1 VNQGLIKRA
10 KAIVEQLKQYLK
22 ENEGRLTEEEVD
34 EVLEEIASQMEMIQ
48 LLEGS

>member
-1 VNQGLIKRA
+1 MNQGLIKRA

-22 ENEGRLTEEEVD
+22 ENEGRLTEDEVD